1 MPMNLLMKIDGQVCV
16 DFIGRFENLSNDWRT
31 VQEKIGVEKQDLI
44 KCNDRARKK
53 GRKNSLYKDQYSQE
67 LIDLVGELYQEDI
80 KLFRYTFS

>member
-1 MPMNLLMKIDGQVCV
+1 MNLLMKIDGQMYVN
-16 DFIGRFENLSNDWRT
+16 FIGRFENLSNDWQV

-44 KCNDRARKK
+44 KTNDRASKN

-80 KLFRYTFS
+80 KLFAYTFS